1 MQSRSTLEWIR
12 QRRRRPP
19 RMEAYGSADLAE
31 SSALMSQLRHLY
43 SGEGIFSKLPLIME
57 EYGQA

>member
-1 MQSRSTLEWIR
+1 MDPPKAPPS
-12 QRRRRPP
+12 P